1 VFKGTTPAISQR
13 ILAENSTPPSTVA
26 NPLHRKRSSKDDVRR
41 FLSRSFLK
49 GIIERAG
56 VPSLGRTR
64 KLSRMYTRVCGMSDK
79 HLPLKS
85 LEEIEGEVLYNL
97 LEVLR
102 QEGLDVVRHVL
113 WDATGRRRNYDP
125 QARRNRAAE
134 EQKRLDWETT
144 LRIEKILSTVLHET
158 HERQVEEVMEKLSER
173 PEGFYR

>member
-1 VFKGTTPAISQR
+1 
-13 ILAENSTPPSTVA
+13 
-26 NPLHRKRSSKDDVRR
+26 
-41 FLSRSFLK
+41 
-49 GIIERAG
+49 
-56 VPSLGRTR
+56 
-64 KLSRMYTRVCGMSDK
+64 MSDK